1 VRGNH
6 HREWIRCECE
16 RAISIFVRIPAVIIV
31 DGRQSMSR
39 DEWTL
44 DVESVSADYPFPFIN

>member
-6 HREWIRCECE
+6 HREWIRCE
-16 RAISIFVRIPAVIIV
+16 RAISIFLRIPAVIIV

-44 DVESVSADYPFPFIN
+44 DMESVSADYALPFIN